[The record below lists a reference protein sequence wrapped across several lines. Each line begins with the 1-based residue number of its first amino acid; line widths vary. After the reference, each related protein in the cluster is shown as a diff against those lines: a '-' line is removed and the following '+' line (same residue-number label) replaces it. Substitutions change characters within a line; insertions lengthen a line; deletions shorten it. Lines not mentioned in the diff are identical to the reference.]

1 MSISVAKYQGAGNDF
16 VLAREVDVLGAGL
29 DAAAFAAAV
38 CDRHMGIGA
47 DGAIL
52 AGGEAA
58 GGTGPVWM
66 RYHNADGSVA
76 PMCGNGIRCLA
87 AYLFDEGMSTD
98 PSLPVET
105 LAGTKVVE
113 RISDDPFRV
122 RVDMGRPD
130 WSPAALGITGLDEP
144 IVDAMLDLGAGREAT
159 VTSLFMATD
168 HTVIVSDDAFDDA
181 NMGLGREVCASPFF
195 PRQTNVNFVQPVTRK
210 RLLVRTFER
219 GVGPTLACGT
229 GVCAAAVVAHRK
241 GLADA
246 SVDVTVPGGELH
258 IDIDGSGE
266 VYMTGGATRI
276 MRGEWFR

>member
-1 MSISVAKYQGAGNDF
+1 MSIPVAKYQGAGNDF
-16 VLAREVDVLGAGL
+16 VLAREVDVLASGL

-38 CDRHMGIGA
+38 CDRHTGIGA

-66 RYHNADGSVA
+66 HYHNADGSVA

-87 AYLFDEGMSTD
+87 AYLLDEGMVFGRT
-98 PSLPVET
+98 VAIET
-105 LAGTKVVE
+105 LAGTKTVE
-113 RISDDPFRV
+113 RVSDEPFLV

-130 WSPAALGITGLDEP
+130 WSPAALGISGLDEP
-144 IVDAMLDLGAGREAT
+144 IVDATLDLGAGREAT
-159 VTSLFMATD
+159 ITSLFMATD
-168 HTVIVSDDAFDDA
+168 HTVVLSDDAFDDA
-181 NMGLGREVCASPFF
+181 NMGLGRAVCESPFF
-195 PRQTNVNFVQPVTRK
+195 PRQTNVNFVQPITRK

-229 GVCAAAVVAHRK
+229 GVCASAVVAHEQ

-258 IDIDGSGE
+258 IDIDESGE

-276 MRGEWFR
+276 MRGEWFQ